1 MEPASTHP
9 GPRARM
15 PCLSGQYPEQVSQK
29 TKPQLFRIPEVTF
42 FEESASHIVRGSQFF
57 VFTTAKIRAR
67 LVPVIYDS
75 ERKKFH
81 FVRASSLQHGGNTAG
96 AHPGNRV
103 CPGGVAH
110 FLPLLLSSS
119 FIFAVSTTA
128 VAQLHP
134 ASPAS
139 PLPDAP
145 LPVIKHE
152 NSKSGA
158 CRVIPKS
165 ESSGIALSET
175 GAGFIAALAAFPPP
189 PAQPQIPAVT
199 SAGTILAPREL
210 PPCPPM
216 PLINFYQRFINGP
229 EVKPL
234 TPKEKARLA
243 VKNVLDPFNAVT
255 ILANAAISVG
265 SDSHSDYGPGLH
277 GFAKVVGVSYSEDM
291 TGEFF
296 GTFLIPSI
304 VHQDPHYHR
313 MPRAT
318 IKRRIFHAVT
328 QVLWTQGDDGK
339 GMLNYSN
346 IVGFPIDLEI
356 ANLYVPGEKTN
367 LPSTARRYA
376 FGLALAPTDNFITE
390 FLPDLARRIHVRV
403 VLVQQIINQVAHTE
417 PAGTL

>member
-1 MEPASTHP
+1 M
-9 GPRARM
+9 
-15 PCLSGQYPEQVSQK
+15 CL
-29 TKPQLFRIPEVTF
+29 
-42 FEESASHIVRGSQFF
+42 
-57 VFTTAKIRAR
+57 
-67 LVPVIYDS
+67 
-75 ERKKFH
+75 
-81 FVRASSLQHGGNTAG
+81 
-96 AHPGNRV
+96 
-103 CPGGVAH
+103 
-110 FLPLLLSSS
+110 
-119 FIFAVSTTA
+119 
-128 VAQLHP
+128 AQLQP
-134 ASPAS
+134 VSPAS

-152 NSKSGA
+152 NSKSGP

-165 ESSGIALSET
+165 ESAGIAISET
-175 GAGFIAALAAFPPP
+175 GTGLISELARFPAPTAEP
-189 PAQPQIPAVT
+189 KMPAVT
-199 SAGTILAPREL
+199 GAGTILAPLEL

-255 ILANAAISVG
+255 IFANAAIAVG
-265 SDSHSDYGPGLH
+265 SDSHSDYGPGMH

-313 MPRAT
+313 MPHAT
-318 IKRRIFHAVT
+318 IKRRIFHAAA
-328 QVLWTQGDDGK
+328 QVFWTQGDNGK
-339 GMLNYSN
+339 GMLNYADL
-346 IVGFPIDLEI
+346 VGFPIDLEI
-356 ANLYVPGEKTN
+356 ANLYVPGERTN
-367 LPSTARRYA
+367 LPSTARRYV

-403 VLVQQIINQVAHTE
+403 VLVQEIINQVAHTE